1 MLLFTYFKN
10 ITNIFYVFN
19 FILILAYF
27 NILYLN
33 EETIICIALIIFY
46 FTLFFALKKIILIF
60 FFFTSELLYLIF
72 FFLLNINILYINII
86 SKYIFLL
93 FQLYFNNKK
102 NIFFL
107 FFKYNWN
114 LYIYSILYFK
124 LWFKNFFKFIK
135 LNIINNYLKIFY
147 SLNKFHGLNN
157 IKTVDDYII
166 LCEYLEDNMEII
178 DWYQINYNNYK
189 KIL

>member
-102 NIFFL
+102 NIYFI
-107 FFKYNWN
+107 FFKYNIN

-147 SLNKFHGLNN
+147 SFNKFNILSN
-157 IKTVDDYII
+157 IKTIDNIFI
-166 LCEYLEDNMEII
+166 LYAHFEDNMEII
-178 DWYQINYNNYK
+178 DQYQVKYNNYK